1 MHETDSPALAGHSA
15 SSAGAPDLPDLPAA
29 LASRLQDCRTLPSLP
44 AAVSQVLR
52 LSREEEVGTDQ
63 FARAIEPD
71 PALTL
76 RVVSLANSAF
86 YRRAG
91 LDVMTCHAA
100 VSRLGSEATLAAAL
114 SFGLQAARIPE
125 PLWHR
130 AVIASVAARELAQ
143 RLCPEA
149 AGLLFT
155 SALLQD
161 IGVIALIALDDEEY
175 RHLLPH
181 HGEHL
186 RLMLAEHDAY
196 GCDHA
201 LVGAWLALSW
211 GVPPALAQCIADSH
225 GPLVDGDL
233 ARLCL
238 RLSGRIADAR
248 LAPDPALALAKLAQQ
263 LEHLDDLRAA
273 PLAPLLQ
280 ALHARLPAMSQLLA
294 LTRTVALDDEHL
306 LLEGKQRLVE
316 LTLSL
321 SARLQ
326 ERHRELDA
334 LRRENQVLDQ
344 RSRTDPMTGL
354 ANRGW
359 LEHCLDQRLREAT
372 AQSGALALLFIDLD
386 HFKQLN
392 DRHGHGL
399 GDSVLINFAA
409 ALRDLVREGD
419 LAGRYGGEEF
429 VVILPGEGSDGARV
443 VASRLLALLAS
454 QPLAEVAG
462 EPLFVSASIGIASL
476 EEAPFASARAMIA
489 TADQQMYRAK
499 RDGRARVSTARPE
512 GKG

>member
-1 MHETDSPALAGHSA
+1 MHDTDSPVLAEASA
-15 SSAGAPDLPDLPAA
+15 APDLQALPAG
-29 LASRLQDCRTLPSLP
+29 LSRRLQECQTLPSLP

-76 RVVSLANSAF
+76 RVVALANSAY

-91 LDVMTCHAA
+91 QDVVTCHDA
-100 VSRLGSEATLAAAL
+100 VSRLGSEATLAAVM

-143 RLCPEA
+143 RLCPES

-161 IGVIALIALDDEEY
+161 IGVIGLLALDDEAY
-175 RHLLPH
+175 RRQLPH

-201 LVGAWLALSW
+201 LIGAWLALSW
-211 GVPPALAQCIADSH
+211 GVPPGLARCIADSH
-225 GPLVDGDL
+225 GPLEDGDM

-248 LAPDPALALAKLAQQ
+248 LAPDPGVALARLAQQ
-263 LEHLDDLRAA
+263 LEHLEGLQAM

-294 LTRTVALDDEHL
+294 LTQPLALDDEDL
-306 LLEGKQRLVE
+306 LHQGKQRLVE

-321 SARLQ
+321 STRLQ
-326 ERHRELDA
+326 QRHRELDD
-334 LRRENQVLDQ
+334 LRRENAALEQ
-344 RSRTDPMTGL
+344 RSHTDPMTGL
-354 ANRGW
+354 ANRAW
-359 LEHCLDQRLREAT
+359 LEHCLDQRLDETT
-372 AQSGALALLFIDLD
+372 AQAGALALLFIDLD

-399 GDSVLINFAA
+399 GDRVLINFAS
-409 ALRDLVREGD
+409 ALRELVREGD

-429 VVILPGEGSDGARV
+429 VVILPGETSDGARV
-443 VASRLLALLAS
+443 VASRLLALLVA
-454 QPLAEVAG
+454 QPMAEVAG

-476 EEAPFASARAMIA
+476 EDAPIGSAQEMIA
-489 TADQQMYRAK
+489 TADRQMYRAK
-499 RDGRARVSTARPE
+499 RDGRARVSTVRP
-512 GKG
+512 G